1 MKRIKQT
8 LVLKRKKII
17 LEYEKFGRTSL
28 DSGDRED
35 CG

>member
-8 LVLKRKKII
+8 LVIRRKKII
-17 LEYEKFGRTSL
+17 LEYYKFWRTSL
-28 DSGDRED
+28 DSRDREN